1 MGLVTA
7 VPPAVVYSQ
16 QDLNDA
22 YSQLLF
28 DLNNAYWA
36 AADMNTKDQIYGYV
50 EVVTNLITQLNA
62 ADLTIRDEAYTSISQ
77 QVTTVN
83 GQLKTLQQQIS
94 TIINRISTVTTI
106 LSDITKALTIAA
118 QFFPTI

>member
-1 MGLVTA
+1 MGSVTA
-7 VPPAVVYSQ
+7 VTPATVYSQ
-16 QDLNDA
+16 QNLNDA

-36 AADMNTKDQIYGYV
+36 AADMATKDQIYGYV

-62 ADLTIRDEAYTSISQ
+62 ADLTARDATYTSLSQ

-94 TIINRISTVTTI
+94 KIISRISTVTTI
-106 LSDITKALTIAA
+106 LSDITKAIAVAA
-118 QFFPTI
+118 QFFPGI